1 MKLQRQRTAKR
12 REKQVTPASRTPAA
26 VGSGSRPDAAFD
38 LRSALDISESLGELL
53 RIRREVDPLI
63 ELPGVLRAAAALRP
77 IPAVVFENLRGYPGR
92 RAVGNLFAEHRRF
105 AFMCG
110 FADKE
115 EMSKTSFLA
124 ALDHPIAPLLV
135 RSAPCQENI
144 VMGQVPVE
152 RYIPPTHGA
161 LKVQRKYYQMLVF
174 LKHPKTGVMNLA
186 LNRSCIQPDGR
197 ISINIQWEQHGG
209 LFLKEAVE
217 MGKPLPVALCIGV
230 SPAAYLAA
238 VSKLP
243 YGVSE
248 IEFAGGILGRP
259 VEMVKCKTVD
269 LEVPAAAEFVVEG
282 EIRPPYTRGAD
293 GPWPEYLGY
302 LGMEIHPPIVDVT
315 CLTHRNNPV
324 ENLIIPGL
332 SPHML
337 GMGSQ
342 AQFYRF
348 LRSIFGEFVVD
359 THLLPRTNGH
369 VGIVKIRKT
378 ELHHEGLQMNVAL
391 SAFASLFY
399 LDKVIMVDEDINI
412 YDLLEVEWACATRC
426 DPAEQLHVLPKAK
439 TNRVNPIAGIHEPE
453 GEPITKAKLVI
464 DATIPWKMRG
474 AQKAEGINFFTRSE
488 WPRLDLADY
497 LEAQDRELFLG
508 RK

>member
-1 MKLQRQRTAKR
+1 MKLHRRQTAKR
-12 REKQVTPASRTPAA
+12 SKEPVRIANRTEA
-26 VGSGSRPDAAFD
+26 VGSAAPSGAATD
-38 LRSALDISESLGELL
+38 LRAALEIADSLGELL

-77 IPAVVFENLRGYPGR
+77 IPAVVFENLRGYPSR

-105 AFMCG
+105 ALMCG
-110 FADKE
+110 LADQE
-115 EMSKTSFLA
+115 EMTKTSFLA
-124 ALDHPIAPLLV
+124 ALDHPIPPVLV
-135 RSAPCQENI
+135 RSAACQENI
-144 VMGQVPVE
+144 VTGPVAVE
-152 RYIPPTHGA
+152 QYIPPTHGA
-161 LKVQRKYYQMLVF
+161 LKVERKYYQMLVF
-174 LKHPKTGVMNLA
+174 LKHPKTGAINLA
-186 LNRSCIQPDGR
+186 LNRSCIQADGR

-209 LFLKEAVE
+209 IFLKEAME
-217 MGKPLPVALCIGV
+217 LGKPLPVALCIGV
-230 SPAAYLAA
+230 SPAVYLAA

-243 YGVSE
+243 YGTSE
-248 IEFAGGILGRP
+248 IEFAGGILSRP
-259 VEMVKCKTVD
+259 VEMVQCKTVG

-282 EIRPPYTRGAD
+282 EIRPPYARGAD

-315 CLTHRNNPV
+315 CLTHRNDPL
-324 ENLIIPGL
+324 ENMIIPGL

-342 AQFYRF
+342 AQFFRF
-348 LRSIFGEFVVD
+348 LRSIFGEFIVD

-369 VGIVKIRKT
+369 VAIVKVRKS
-378 ELHHEGLQMNVAL
+378 ELHHEGLQINAAL
-391 SAFASLFY
+391 SAFACLFY

-426 DPAEQLHVLPKAK
+426 DPAEQVHILPKAK

-453 GEPITKAKLVI
+453 GEPITKAKLIV
-464 DATIPWKMRG
+464 DATIPWKMR
-474 AQKAEGINFFTRSE
+474 AVKKAEGINFFTRSE

-497 LEAQDRELFLG
+497 LEAEDRALFLK
-508 RK
+508 RN